1 MKRESSPTLDSP
13 AALIDQLCSQ
23 YTTLAREQAEFASL
37 MVQFADA
44 RLIEDKR
51 TIADRSALGLD
62 ARYKAGEFAAREIS
76 MAVTSSKRSAE
87 RTAAMARRLQAEAP
101 DAWDAWRAGDID
113 HEKVVR
119 INRALRLLVADR
131 SKELLNTVVVDV
143 AICRTPEILGRWL
156 NQFIA
161 RVEPNETDERLNRS
175 LDDRYVSVRPDVNGV
190 SFLFAAMS
198 AVDATAVDQVLT
210 ALAAAA
216 EPGDLRTLQQRRADA
231 LVDVLLGRVSNGC
244 HVYWDTN
251 DDGDDDLDDGEN
263 HGSVGYRN
271 EPVGCGDHED
281 SNGDRN
287 RVRDNSDSGP
297 DRDTC
302 DTHESPG
309 SDPTDCIVR
318 DSPLRDGDPDESS
331 PRIGDSGHDERRVG
345 DEMIEDRERNRPGDG
360 DEVGGGDALRHGDDD
375 NDREAGDDREA
386 DEFRD
391 DVEIRSN
398 SEVFEPDCDTIA
410 EPWDAR
416 DWDLPASAFRPDHR
430 NSPSE
435 SGNLRSATDGSQT
448 DATRGMSAG
457 ITPTGRARIS
467 PCPTGGHPRPLP
479 VTVGVVVSIQSL
491 FGYTNTPGQL
501 IDRSALVAA
510 DAVRDLAAQP
520 DTLFY
525 RLLTDARGNL
535 LDVAEMGRYPSRKLG
550 NAIRFRDGVCDN
562 PACTVPAARCD
573 MDHLVPVPEG
583 PTTGVNLGPKCR
595 SDHRAKTHAGH
606 VSDRTGPHTT
616 RWTTPTG
623 HSYVTTD
630 EPLPVEEFPDQ
641 R

>member
-1 MKRESSPTLDSP
+1 MKRESLPTLNSPT
-13 AALIDQLCSQ
+13 ALIDQLRSQ
-23 YTTLAREQAEFASL
+23 YTTLARAQAEFASL

-44 RLIEDKR
+44 RLLDDKR
-51 TIADRSALGLD
+51 TIAGRSALGLD
-62 ARYKAGEFAAREIS
+62 AHYKAGEFAAREIS
-76 MAVTSSKRSAE
+76 MAVTSSKRTAE

-113 HEKVVR
+113 HEKAVR

-143 AICRTPEILGRWL
+143 ATCRTPEILGRWL

-251 DDGDDDLDDGEN
+251 DDGDDDLDDLDDGEN
-263 HGSVGYRN
+263 HGPVGYDN
-271 EPVGCGDHED
+271 EPVGCGDDED
-281 SNGDRN
+281 SNGDP
-287 RVRDNSDSGP
+287 DDS
-297 DRDTC
+297 
-302 DTHESPG
+302 
-309 SDPTDCIVR
+309 
-318 DSPLRDGDPDESS
+318 SS
-331 PRIGDSGHDERRVG
+331 RIGDSDHNERREF
-345 DEMIEDRERNRPGDG
+345 DELVEDREGDRPGDG

-375 NDREAGDDREA
+375 DNRDPRDDRKA

-398 SEVFEPDCDTIA
+398 GEVFEPDCDTIA
-410 EPWDAR
+410 EPWDAS

-430 NSPSE
+430 NSPCE
-435 SGNLRSATDGSQT
+435 SDNLRSATDGSQKV
-448 DATRGMSAG
+448 ATRGMSAG

-501 IDRSALVAA
+501 IDRSALVPA

-520 DTLFY
+520 GTLFY
-525 RLLTDARGNL
+525 RLLTDERGNL

-573 MDHLVPVPEG
+573 LDHLVPVPDG

-606 VSDRTGPHTT
+606 ISDRTGPHAT